1 MAKRASV
8 SRSTPR
14 VDVAAA
20 NRWPLGLLALGCF
33 LLPILGG
40 RITVEAQPFA
50 GGFGALLVSLWEGS
64 EAPSLA
70 HALIA
75 LCFAVSCALT
85 LGRSKVVQTPTN
97 RLALPLAFVTL
108 AVVAS
113 VALSSFRWTSLVA
126 AAEWVMYPF
135 GFLAAILSAGRGRG
149 PLLAIGALVA
159 GCFVV
164 ATMGVLDYWQ
174 MRAID
179 PSWRIFANWTNPN
192 ALAGMLVIGFF
203 LALGLTMLQERIN
216 ALAAGGATVVIGFA
230 LMLTQS
236 KGGLLALG
244 AGLIALAVAFVSWV
258 RIGESKAQAIR
269 CLGTLAALA
278 AIVLALKFAPTRGPE
293 PDKGGGVG
301 FMSRV
306 SNTSGTSEQSAGF
319 RTLLW
324 KSALDL
330 TKQNPIGNGI
340 NTFRYYSTRPGR
352 VSQTHLAHQS
362 YLQLACEAGVFAAL
376 ALLAFGLVFTIE
388 CFRGARKLPPE
399 RNLLRAGCF
408 SAFVAAAV
416 HNAVDSD
423 LYFFGSG
430 MALFVVMGLGAILAA
445 DALTPEQAPSS
456 GRYPFAIVPVFA
468 TLCLFWAGKVE
479 LAKGEVVFAM
489 ATGSFDQASEGA
501 KSLSGMSLGDAE
513 SAFLE
518 ARVSQGQS
526 RISAL
531 ERAISLGPTPRYY
544 RALADEKL
552 ASGDVTGAKAALDSA
567 LNWDPNNLPA
577 LLRLMNL
584 LSSAE
589 RMDEAKEVAKRLIET
604 ESSTAFSVRAIPELM
619 PTETLLARVF
629 LAESAKGTEKGEL
642 LQKAVDGFVAYRTT
656 TAPYVQSLTKDS
668 PDLQIGGVGRKEVAS
683 TMAIAAKA
691 AKELAT
697 YYSGAG
703 DTRRAA
709 ASLADA
715 AGFEEAAAGFG
726 G

>member
-1 MAKRASV
+1 MSARKPGAPYA
-8 SRSTPR
+8 TAE
-14 VDVAAA
+14 AAA
-20 NRWPLGLLALGCF
+20 ASRWPLGLLAAGCF
-33 LLPILGG
+33 LLPVLGG
-40 RITVEAQPFA
+40 RITVEAQPYG
-50 GGFGALLVSLWEGS
+50 GGFGALLASLWEGS

-75 LCFAVSCALT
+75 LCFALSCALT
-85 LGRSKVVQTPTN
+85 LIRSKVVQTPAN
-97 RLALPLAFVTL
+97 RLALPLAFLTL

-113 VALSSFRWTSLVA
+113 VALSSFKWTSLVA

-149 PLLAIGALVA
+149 PLLAIAALVA
-159 GCFVV
+159 GCFLV
-164 ATMGVLDYWQ
+164 ATMGVMDYWQ

-203 LALGLTMLQERIN
+203 LALGLTMVQDRIN
-216 ALAAGGATVVIGFA
+216 ALAAGGAAVIIGFA

-244 AGLIALAVAFVSWV
+244 AGLVALALAFLSWV
-258 RIGESKAQAIR
+258 RIGDSKAQALR
-269 CLGTLAALA
+269 CLGALAALA
-278 AIVLALKFAPTRGPE
+278 AIVLALKFAPTQGPE

-306 SNTSGTSEQSAGF
+306 SNSSGTSEQSAGF

-324 KSALDL
+324 KSSLDL
-330 TKQNPIGNGI
+330 IKQNPIGNGI
-340 NTFRYYSTRPGR
+340 STFRFYSTRPGR

-362 YLQLACEAGVFAAL
+362 YLQLASEAGAFAAL
-376 ALLAFGLVFTIE
+376 ALVAFGFVFIRE

-408 SAFVAAAV
+408 AAFVAAAV

-445 DALTPEQAPSS
+445 DALTPEQAPAS
-456 GRYPFAIVPVFA
+456 GRYPVAIVPILA
-468 TLCLFWAGKVE
+468 TLFLLWAGKVE
-479 LAKGEVVFAM
+479 LAKGQVVYAM
-489 ATGSFDQASEGA
+489 ATGDFDQAVQGVKDLAGS
-501 KSLSGMSLGDAE
+501 SFGDAE
-513 SAFLE
+513 AAFLE
-518 ARVSQGQS
+518 ARVSQGQT

-531 ERAISLGPTPRYY
+531 ERAVQLGPTPRHY

-552 ASGDVTGAKAALDSA
+552 ANGDVTGAKTALENA

-589 RMDEAKEVAKRLIET
+589 RLDEAKQVARRLIAT
-604 ESSTAFSVRAIPELM
+604 EASTAFSVRAIPELM

-629 LAESAKGTEKGEL
+629 LAESAQGSEKENL
-642 LQKAVDGFVAYRTT
+642 LRKAVDGFNAYRSV
-656 TAPYVQSLTKDS
+656 TAAYIQSLTKDS
-668 PDLQIGGVGRKEVAS
+668 PDLQIGGVGRKEVAA

-691 AKELAT
+691 AKELAA
-697 YYSGAG
+697 YYRASG
-703 DTRRAA
+703 DLRRSDAA
-709 ASLADA
+709 LSDA